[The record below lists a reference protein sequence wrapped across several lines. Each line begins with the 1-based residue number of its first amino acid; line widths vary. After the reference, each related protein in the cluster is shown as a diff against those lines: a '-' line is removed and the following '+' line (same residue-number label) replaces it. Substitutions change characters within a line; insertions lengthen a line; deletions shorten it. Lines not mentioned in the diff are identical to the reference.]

1 MEYLW
6 SIYGVS
12 MEYLWSIYGVSMEY
26 LWSIY
31 GVSMDLTVQVTRPK
45 IAIQVIK

>member
-6 SIYGVS
+6 TIYGVS
-12 MEYLWSIYGVSMEY
+12 MAYPRTM
-26 LWSIY
+26 
-31 GVSMDLTVQVTRPK
+31 TRPK